1 MELLAKLDRN
11 ILFFIQDHIRC
22 APLDALMRFM
32 TFLGDMGL
40 IWIVVGIILMTSRKT
55 RTAGIMTIVTLGL
68 TAGLNDKILKNIIMR
83 PRPYVTHF
91 GLGIL
96 IEAQKSYSFPSG
108 HASSS
113 FAAATAI
120 TLFCGKKG
128 ALAYIPAALIA
139 LSRIYVGVHYPT
151 DIFFG
156 ALLGTC
162 MGILIRWAYVV
173 LINPKSSVQ

>member
-1 MELLAKLDRN
+1 MELLAKLDRD
-11 ILFFIQDHIRC
+11 ILFFIQEHIRC
-22 APLDALMRFM
+22 APLDVLMKLM
-32 TFLGDMGL
+32 SFLGDMGL
-40 IWIVVGIILMTSRKT
+40 LWIALGIILIINQKT
-55 RTAGIMTIVTLGL
+55 RAAGIMTIITLGL
-68 TAGLNDKILKNIIMR
+68 TAGLNDKIIKNIIMR

-91 GLGIL
+91 GLSIL

-139 LSRIYVGVHYPT
+139 LSRVYVGVHYPT

-162 MGILIRWAYVV
+162 MGILIRWVYIVIKPRA
-173 LINPKSSVQ
+173 SAE